1 MKRLFIIGLLVGF
14 AGLLAAAHFVPWVS
28 HVRLPSQTS
37 VVANGGRAE
46 RFVIR
51 LPADRIHALGSAT
64 AGLRSRGFPAP
75 ATIPGEDA
83 TALPL
88 LEHFKVRDS
97 AGNVIG
103 IAARHW
109 TATPS
114 GPRTSWT
121 LTIPSR
127 GSLVLAA
134 PGEAPGVVDAAL
146 TDRGYTSGSPWSGEL
161 SLAMVGDSATAES
174 VVGSRE
180 FAGLDVAY
188 TETWNITGI
197 GESGEIRG
205 TIELDTVSRRGG

>member
-1 MKRLFIIGLLVGF
+1 MKRLFIIGLLMGF
-14 AGLLAAAHFVPWVS
+14 TGLLAAAHFVPWVS

-75 ATIPGEDA
+75 AAIPGEDA
-83 TALPL
+83 TALGL

-134 PGEAPGVVDAAL
+134 PGAGPGRVDAAL
-146 TDRGYTSGSPWSGEL
+146 TDRGYTSGSPRSAER
-161 SLAMVGDSATAES
+161 SPAMVCDGA
-174 VVGSRE
+174 
-180 FAGLDVAY
+180 
-188 TETWNITGI
+188 
-197 GESGEIRG
+197 
-205 TIELDTVSRRGG
+205 

>member
-1 MKRLFIIGLLVGF
+1 
-14 AGLLAAAHFVPWVS
+14 
-28 HVRLPSQTS
+28 
-37 VVANGGRAE
+37 
-46 RFVIR
+46 VIR

-161 SLAMVGDSATAES
+161 SLAMVGDGATAES

>member
-14 AGLLAAAHFVPWVS
+14 AGLLAAAHFVPWVR

-51 LPADRIHALGSAT
+51 LPADRIHAMGPVST
-64 AGLRSRGFPAP
+64 GLRSSGFPAL
-75 ATIPGEDA
+75 ATIPGQDA

-109 TATPS
+109 TVTPA
-114 GPRTSWT
+114 GPRTSWM
-121 LTIPSR
+121 LAIPSR
-127 GSLVLAA
+127 GSLVLVA

-146 TDRGYTSGSPWSGEL
+146 TDRGYTSGSPWTGEL
-161 SLAMVGDSATAES
+161 SLAMVGDGATAAG

-197 GESGEIRG
+197 GESGELRG